1 MLIIPGLFS
10 FTSIVYVFQCAA
22 VIVDTDNNR
31 VMGKAYSRCL
41 RSDTECGVAGHV
53 LQHAVMLAIDSV
65 AHTHGGG
72 VWSTSATDH
81 TSPSHGAVKQ

>member
-1 MLIIPGLFS
+1 
-10 FTSIVYVFQCAA
+10 
-22 VIVDTDNNR
+22 
-31 VMGKAYSRCL
+31 MGKAYSRCL

-81 TSPSHGAVKQ
+81 TSPSQ

>member
-1 MLIIPGLFS
+1 MHVLLLL
-10 FTSIVYVFQCAA
+10 FQCAA

>member
-1 MLIIPGLFS
+1 MY
-10 FTSIVYVFQCAA
+10 VVFQCAA

-41 RSDTECGVAGHV
+41 RSDTECGAAGYV

-72 VWSTSATDH
+72 VWSTSATDY